1 MSDYTKTAY
10 WLDCADY
17 DLQTA
22 KAMLQ
27 TKRFLYVG
35 FMCHQTV
42 EKGLKAIFVHRES
55 DAELPYIHSLVRLA
69 NLAKVSAEMS
79 ENQLSLL
86 DILNPLNI
94 EARYPLNKEQ
104 LLSSLSEARCK
115 ELIVRTEELLKWIKS
130 KC

>member
-1 MSDYTKTAY
+1 MNEYAKSAY

-22 KAMLQ
+22 KAMLE

-35 FMCHQTV
+35 FMCHQTI
-42 EKGLKAIFVHRES
+42 EKGLKAIYIHREP
-55 DAELPYIHSLVRLA
+55 DGELPYIHSLVRLA

-79 ENQLSLL
+79 EDQLSLL
-86 DILNPLNI
+86 DVLNPLNV

-104 LLSSLSEARCK
+104 LLRSLSEARCK
-115 ELIVRTEELLKWIKS
+115 ELIDKTEDLLSWIKTR
-130 KC
+130 C